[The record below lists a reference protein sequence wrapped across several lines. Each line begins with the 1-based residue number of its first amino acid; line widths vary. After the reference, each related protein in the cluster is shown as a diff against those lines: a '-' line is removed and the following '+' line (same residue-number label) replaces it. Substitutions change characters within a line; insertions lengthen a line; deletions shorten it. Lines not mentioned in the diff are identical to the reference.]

1 MLLALPWIGKGV
13 AGPLPASGAM
23 LGFAALA
30 KGLLPLGLGVPLVMG
45 LRSRV
50 PWGRIALAGVAFLAV
65 ALPWYLLCYLH
76 NGRPFLYEF
85 FWKHHVERYFSGALM
100 HGQPWW
106 FYLEWLPVMLLPWS
120 PLLLLVRRSAIR
132 DRRRLFL
139 LVWVLFDLLL
149 LSTAVNKL
157 PGYVLPLFPA
167 AAALLGLA
175 LDETAN
181 AGPWLAGSAL
191 LLAVFPVAVQVLL
204 AALAWWLESKGRR
217 LAAVFAVALG
227 ATAGVAYLKTAT
239 APELDRMASARA
251 LAKEIAPHAGEVC
264 VDTISR
270 TLRYS
275 LYYYAGGPLPECSS
289 QPKPIRIVQPPGAP
303 AKVVMPPTAGIVQH

>member
-1 MLLALPWIGKGV
+1 
-13 AGPLPASGAM
+13 
-23 LGFAALA
+23 
-30 KGLLPLGLGVPLVMG
+30 
-45 LRSRV
+45 
-50 PWGRIALAGVAFLAV
+50 
-65 ALPWYLLCYLH
+65 
-76 NGRPFLYEF
+76 
-85 FWKHHVERYFSGALM
+85 
-100 HGQPWW
+100 
-106 FYLEWLPVMLLPWS
+106 MLLPWS

-167 AAALLGLA
+167 VAALLGLA

-191 LLAVFPVAVQVLL
+191 LLAVFPVAVQVLPAALASGISRAPLPEFHWTWMAPVLL

-275 LYYYAGGPLPECSS
+275 LYYYAGGPLPDCSS

-303 AKVVMPPTAGIVQH
+303 AEVIMPPTAGIVQH